1 MNEKRTGRSLPAP
14 HFSTLIER
22 RYSRRDI
29 LHSSLA
35 AALAGLFAGLPLP
48 LRSAGHKEERATTLP
63 LELPAF
69 AAIPTSRADEVR
81 VPPGYVAR
89 PFLPWGTPICGDYPE
104 YRADAGNSGAEQGC
118 QMGSHHDG
126 LHFFPLSEGDERN
139 RHGLLCVN
147 HEYVDLHKLH
157 PRGATVVE
165 GRRTVPDEVRKEL
178 AAHGVAIVEIEA
190 TAHGRWDVVR
200 GRYNRRIT
208 GSTPMAL
215 TGPVRGSALVQTR
228 YSPDGTHTRGTLSN
242 CAHGATPWNTYLT
255 CEENWSGC
263 FLNRGE
269 RPREHARYGVRTRQT
284 YNRWETLTD
293 IDEYARFDATSRGAH
308 PGEDYRNEPNT
319 QGWVVEIDPFD
330 PTRMPKKRTAL
341 GRFAHEGA
349 VLAPA
354 RDGAPVVLYSGDDS
368 RNEYIYKFVSAAPY
382 RSTGDNREL
391 LEQGTLYVA
400 VFHEDGHGEWRGLDS
415 RCPAFQAAATA
426 AGVTFSDQADVLV
439 NTRLAA
445 DVVGATP
452 MDRPEWGAV
461 HPHSGEVYFS
471 LTNNRSRGTPQHPV
485 DAANPRADNRYGH
498 IIRWRERDGDAAAL
512 QFAWEVFVLAGP
524 EADSHETG
532 SHETSS
538 SKTDS
543 NKKSLKETSP
553 AENGRILP
561 GHNGPTLDQDNHF
574 GCPDGLWID
583 GNGLLWIQTDLD
595 SELQL
600 SERDRLGNNQML
612 AANPVTGTIRRFLV
626 GPRGQEITGM
636 TCTPDHRTFFINV
649 QHPGEGGETHPELAS
664 HWPDGHGARPRSATV
679 VVTREDGGVI
689 GT

>member
-1 MNEKRTGRSLPAP
+1 MSNKRASRRLPVP
-14 HFSTLIER
+14 HFNTVVER
-22 RYSRRDI
+22 RYSRRSI
-29 LHSSLA
+29 LRGSIG
-35 AALAGLFAGLPLP
+35 AALTGLFAGLPLP
-48 LRSAGHKEERATTLP
+48 LRGELGAGLNAELRAGQTNTRSR
-63 LELPAF
+63 ELPAF
-69 AAIPTSRADEVR
+69 AAIPTSDADEVR

-104 YRADAGNSGAEQGC
+104 YRPDAGNSGAQQEC

-126 LHFFPLSEGDERN
+126 MHFFPCGEGEERN

-157 PRGATVVE
+157 PHGATIAG

-178 AAHGVAIVEIEA
+178 AAHGVAIVEIRA
-190 TAHGRWDVVR
+190 TAHGHWEVVR

-208 GSTPMAL
+208 GSTPMVL
-215 TGPVRGSALVQTR
+215 TGPVRGSSLVHTR
-228 YSPDGTHTRGTLSN
+228 YSPDGTRTRGTLSN

-263 FLNRGE
+263 FVNRGE
-269 RPREHARYGVRTRQT
+269 LPREHARYGVRTRQT
-284 YNRWETLTD
+284 YNHWETLSD
-293 IDEYARFDATSRGAH
+293 IDEYARFDATARGARAVD
-308 PGEDYRNEPNT
+308 DYRNEPNT

-330 PTRMPKKRTAL
+330 PASTPKKRTAL

-368 RNEYIYKFVSAAPY
+368 RNEYIYKFVSASPY
-382 RSTGDNREL
+382 RSNGDNRDL

-400 VFHEDGHGEWRGLDS
+400 VFQEDGQGEWRALDCRCS
-415 RCPAFQAAATA
+415 RFQAAAAA
-426 AGVTFSDQADVLV
+426 AGVTFENQADVLV

-445 DVVGATP
+445 DVLGATP

-471 LTNNRSRGTPQHPV
+471 LTNNRTRGTPEYPV
-485 DAANPRADNRYGH
+485 DAANPRANNRYGH

-512 QFAWEVFVLAGP
+512 RFSWEVFVLAGP
-524 EADSHETG
+524 GEVD
-532 SHETSS
+532 
-538 SKTDS
+538 
-543 NKKSLKETSP
+543 P
-553 AENGRILP
+553 ATTNPDESGRILP
-561 GHNGPTLDQDNHF
+561 GRNGPPLGPDNRF

-595 SELQL
+595 SEMQL
-600 SERDRLGNNQML
+600 SERERLGNNQML
-612 AANPVTGTIRRFLV
+612 AANPATGTIRRFLV
-626 GPRGQEITGM
+626 GPRGQEITGI

-649 QHPGEGGETHPELAS
+649 QHPGEGGETHPELVS

-679 VVTREDGGVI
+679 IVTREDGGVI